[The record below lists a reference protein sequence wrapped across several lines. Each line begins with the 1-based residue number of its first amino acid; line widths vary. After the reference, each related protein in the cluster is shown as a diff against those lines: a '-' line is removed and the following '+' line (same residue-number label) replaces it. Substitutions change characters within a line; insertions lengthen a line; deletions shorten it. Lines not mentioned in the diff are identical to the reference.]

1 MKYLT
6 DEIHEWAL
14 GAHSRTNGDYE
25 DIYRAY
31 QLWKHA
37 QELLISSDHELY
49 RADCIAN
56 LKRAINHRLQAIERI
71 YKISKLPL
79 DISSKRV
86 LDRYEYLGL
95 IRPMVLNE
103 LIKVR
108 NVIEHQDQTPPKKE
122 MCIYY
127 IDIVWYFLKSTDSLV
142 DNIVESIEYLGD
154 EDNAV
159 IVDVKPGE
167 NWIFSAHLRVEKSSL
182 SSEHKAQYLELSK
195 NVNTDEDGHVR
206 ATVELKPNAR
216 QLITLVN
223 EYFAS
228 ANFWHEDRFV
238 QQEPTEYQSD

>member
-14 GAHSRTNGDYE
+14 GASSRTNGDYD

-37 QELLISSDHELY
+37 QELLIGSDHELY
-49 RADCIAN
+49 RSDCIAN

-79 DISSKRV
+79 EISSKKV
-86 LDRYEYLGL
+86 LDRYEFLGL

-108 NVIEHQDQTPPKKE
+108 NVIEHQDQTPPEKE
-122 MCIYY
+122 KCVYY

-142 DNIVESIEYLGD
+142 DDIVESVEYLGD
-154 EDNAV
+154 GDNV
-159 IVDVKPGE
+159 VTIDVVPGD
-167 NWIFSAHLRVEKSSL
+167 NWSFTARVWGEVSL
-182 SSEHKAQYLELSK
+182 LSTEHKAQYIELSES
-195 NVNTDEDGHVR
+195 VSPDETGRIR
-206 ATVELKPNAR
+206 ASVELKPNSK
-216 QLITLVN
+216 QLLTLVN
-223 EYFAS
+223 EYFAT

-238 QQEPTEYQSD
+238 P

>member
-14 GAHSRTNGDYE
+14 GASSRTNGDYD

-37 QELLISSDHELY
+37 QELLISSAHELY
-49 RADCIAN
+49 RSDCIAN

-79 DISSKRV
+79 EISSKRV

-108 NVIEHQDQTPPKKE
+108 NVIEHQDQTPPDKE
-122 MCIYY
+122 KCIYY

-142 DNIVESIEYLGD
+142 DNIVKSVEYLDD
-154 EDNAV
+154 EDNV
-159 IVDVKPGE
+159 VTIDVNPGD
-167 NWIFSAHLRVEKSSL
+167 NWVFRAHLRVEASL
-182 SSEHKAQYLELSK
+182 LNAEHKAQYLELSK
-195 NVNTDEDGHVR
+195 TVSPDETGYVR
-206 ATVELKPNAR
+206 ATVELKPNTK
-216 QLITLVN
+216 QLLTLVN

-238 QQEPTEYQSD
+238 QQPAV

>member
-14 GAHSRTNGDYE
+14 GSSSRTNGDYD

-37 QELLISSDHELY
+37 QELLVSSDHELY
-49 RADCIAN
+49 RSDCIAN

-79 DISSKRV
+79 EISSKKV

-108 NVIEHQDQTPPKKE
+108 NVIEHQDQTPPEKE
-122 MCIYY
+122 KCVYY

-142 DNIVESIEYLGD
+142 DNIVESVEYIDD
-154 EDNAV
+154 EDNV
-159 IVDVKPGE
+159 VTIDVSPGD
-167 NWIFSAHLRVEKSSL
+167 NWVFTACLKIEASLLSA
-182 SSEHKAQYLELSK
+182 EHKAQYIELSEIVSP
-195 NVNTDEDGHVR
+195 NETGRVIAR
-206 ATVELKPNAR
+206 VELKPNTK
-216 QLITLVN
+216 QLLTLVN
-223 EYFAS
+223 EYFGSAS
-228 ANFWHEDRFV
+228 FWHEDRFV
-238 QQEPTEYQSD
+238 QQLAV